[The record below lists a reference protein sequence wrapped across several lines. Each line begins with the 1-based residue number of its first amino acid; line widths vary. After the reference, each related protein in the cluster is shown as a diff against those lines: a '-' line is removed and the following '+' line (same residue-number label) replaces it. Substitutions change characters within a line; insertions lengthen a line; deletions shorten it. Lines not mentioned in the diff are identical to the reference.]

1 MRKLLFLS
9 ALVIAGAS
17 ALVTQPASATFK
29 ECVSSAT
36 EAILRSTKSI
46 CEAAC
51 KKEKD
56 EKGCVAVCDGDYKH
70 CSDKLKQKKAD
81 DEKADRE
88 TFHKQMACR
97 KPYLDC
103 VEGCPKGNG
112 ADNKKC
118 TESCDKRLLSSY
130 EACQDKTGPL
140 VRPK

>member
-9 ALVIAGAS
+9 ALVIAGS
-17 ALVTQPASATFK
+17 LALVTGPASATFK
-29 ECVSSAT
+29 ECVPSAT

-70 CSDKLKQKKAD
+70 CSDKLKQKTAD
-81 DEKADRE
+81 DEKADKE

-103 VEGCPKGNG
+103 MQNCPQSG
-112 ADNKKC
+112 AANKTC

-130 EACQDKTGPL
+130 EACQKETGPL
-140 VRPK
+140 VHPK